1 MTAADQLA
9 LIRANC
15 ERDEPRRQTC
25 RLLKVECPTCG
36 YIARVTRK
44 WLDARGAPICPTD
57 QEPMIGGGE

>member
-25 RLLKVECPTCG
+25 RLLKVECKCG
-36 YIARVTRK
+36 YVARTTRK
-44 WLDARGAPICPTD
+44 WLDRGAPICPTCNVSMV
-57 QEPMIGGGE
+57 QK

>member
-36 YIARVTRK
+36 YVVRTTRK
-44 WLDARGAPICPTD
+44 WLDRGAPICPTHR
-57 QEPMIGGGE
+57 EPMIGADE